1 MSINLSQIDWG
12 NDSAERDPNLL
23 DYFVPPSD
31 FEKAA
36 KLRKP
41 IITGRKGAGKS
52 ALRKKLESDFT
63 NNPNVIVASV
73 APTYE
78 VMQTIVHD
86 KEMRE
91 QFGAEIFFT
100 YVWLLHLYRAALIE
114 VGRRLKGQFT
124 VDSSALARELALKQ
138 GQTSPDF
145 LESLKIVLER
155 VKIKAGKLGDLGLE
169 VKDSLERAANI
180 QALEFHVLE
189 LAKGGYTFVFFADDL
204 DLGWENTEVSNNLLL
219 GLLSATNHIMSR
231 HQNLHTCIFL
241 RDDMYRLLMQCTQH
255 SDKYR
260 EILQVRW
267 EPLGLKKILLERINF
282 FFKDK
287 GINPL
292 LASFNSVFPP
302 TVGVKDTMKWMYER
316 TLGRPRE
323 LLQLARQYTEALDGD
338 LPDSKVLRAVEEN
351 YSNWKLDD
359 LCSEF
364 RNQYPELKKAFDFW
378 KTRYDRT
385 KYHLTKEE
393 LRQRLEE
400 ILIEVSC
407 EQPWFVK
414 IVEDGDTDG
423 FARIL
428 FDIGFIGDFIAGGD
442 GGSRVVYS
450 SSTAAHEPKLHE
462 IQVHPCFRKAVRT
475 VERIRERKAPVGV
488 EGTSPEP
495 EGSDDDA
502 GTVEQ

>member
-1 MSINLSQIDWG
+1 MSIQLSQIDWG

-23 DYFVPPSD
+23 KYFVPPND
-31 FEKAA
+31 FDKAA
-36 KLRKP
+36 RLKKP

-52 ALRKKLESDFT
+52 ALRSKLESDLGNDPKT
-63 NNPNVIVASV
+63 ILASV

-86 KEMRE
+86 KQVRE
-91 QFGAEIFFT
+91 AFGAEIFFT
-100 YVWLLHLYRAALIE
+100 YVWLLHLYRTALIE
-114 VGRRLKGQFT
+114 VGRRLKGQFAT
-124 VDSSALARELALKQ
+124 DASALARELALKT
-138 GQTSPDF
+138 GQTTPDF

-155 VKIKAGKLGDLGLE
+155 LKVKAGNLGELGLE

-180 QALEFHVLE
+180 QALEFHILE
-189 LAKGGYTFVFFADDL
+189 LAKSDYTFVFFADDL

-219 GLLSATNHIMSR
+219 GLLSATNHIKSR
-231 HQNLHTCIFL
+231 HANLHTCIFL

-260 EILQVRW
+260 DILQVRW
-267 EPLGLKKILLERINF
+267 EQIGLKKILLERINF
-282 FFKDK
+282 FFTDQHMH
-287 GINPL
+287 PL
-292 LASFNSVFPP
+292 LVNFNSVFPAA
-302 TVGVKDTMKWMYER
+302 VGVKETMKWMYER

-338 LPDSKVLRAVEEN
+338 QPDSKVLRSVEEN

-364 RNQYPELKKAFDFW
+364 RNQYPELKMTFDYW

-393 LRQRLEE
+393 LRQRLEA

-407 EQPWFVK
+407 QQPWFAYLVK
-414 IVEDGDTDG
+414 SGDTDG

-450 SSTAAHEPKLHE
+450 SAAAAHEPKLHE
-462 IQVHPCFRKAVRT
+462 VQVHPCFRKAVRT
-475 VERIRERKAPVGV
+475 VERIREKKSDAVVESGSSNTEEGEEDLGV
-488 EGTSPEP
+488 
-495 EGSDDDA
+495 
-502 GTVEQ
+502 VEQ

>member
-23 DYFVPPSD
+23 KYFVPPND
-31 FEKAA
+31 FDKAA

-52 ALRKKLESDFT
+52 ALRSKLENDFA
-63 NNPNVIVASV
+63 NNPKIIVASV

-86 KEMRE
+86 KQIRE
-91 QFGAEIFFT
+91 AFGAEIFFT
-100 YVWLLHLYRAALIE
+100 YVWLLHLYRTALIE
-114 VGRRLKGQFT
+114 VGKRLRGQFT
-124 VDSSALARELALKQ
+124 ADSSALARELALKQ
-138 GQTSPDF
+138 GQTTPDF

-155 VKIKAGKLGDLGLE
+155 VKVKAGKLGDLGLE
-169 VKDSLERAANI
+169 VKDSLEQAANI
-180 QALEFHVLE
+180 QALEFHILE
-189 LAKGGYTFVFFADDL
+189 LAKSDYTFVFFADDL
-204 DLGWENTEVSNNLLL
+204 DLGWENSEVSNNLLL

-231 HQNLHTCIFL
+231 HANLHTCIFL

-260 EILQVRW
+260 DILQVRW
-267 EPLGLKKILLERINF
+267 EQIGLKKILLERINF

-287 GINPL
+287 GVNPVL
-292 LASFNSVFPP
+292 VSFNSVFPS
-302 TVGVKDTMKWMYER
+302 TVGVKETMKWMYER

-323 LLQLARQYTEALDGD
+323 LLQLARQYTEALEGD
-338 LPDSKVLRAVEEN
+338 QPDSKVLRAVEEN

-364 RNQYPELKKAFDFW
+364 RNQYPELKKAFDYW

-393 LRQRLEE
+393 LRQRLEA

-407 EQPWFVK
+407 AQPWFADLVK
-414 IVEDGDTDG
+414 RGDTES

-450 SSTAAHEPKLHE
+450 SAAAAHEPKLHE

-475 VERIRERKAPVGV
+475 VERIREKKLAGGG
-488 EGTSPEP
+488 ESAIPEP
-495 EGSDDDA
+495 EGADDDA
-502 GTVEQ
+502 GIVEQ